1 MDHCHTLMTRER
13 RQTMDDELHSVVG
26 GTAYIA
32 YPEGS
37 YPGKIP
43 SDAEYFQDI
52 AIHPGKDDSA
62 ASSRDTYCL
71 CHSGPQAASVKKKH
85 CQSPY
90 CPYRDP
96 AGLDRYHAGS
106 SSGTSAQNQL
116 PSIRQSFRWEQHPQT
131 TATNGC
137 GDREGEQTPGN
148 DNVGSDDTAGLESS
162 PTTGRLS
169 EWDVSSDEV
178 SVTEPPVGGQDRRGS
193 PVAQDEHGGQVPAG
207 PYTWSP
213 YNPYD
218 GTTAYQVCD
227 RQYCAD
233 PEQP

>member
-52 AIHPGKDDSA
+52 
-62 ASSRDTYCL
+62 
-71 CHSGPQAASVKKKH
+71 
-85 CQSPY
+85 
-90 CPYRDP
+90 
-96 AGLDRYHAGS
+96 
-106 SSGTSAQNQL
+106 
-116 PSIRQSFRWEQHPQT
+116 
-131 TATNGC
+131 
-137 GDREGEQTPGN
+137 
-148 DNVGSDDTAGLESS
+148 
-162 PTTGRLS
+162 